1 MRLYLIAIQFL
12 TIIPLPFQIRWEK
25 DDLARSMSL
34 FPLAGLT
41 IGAILAGL
49 NWMIAPYLA
58 RPLADALLITALAII
73 TGALHLDG
81 LADVCDGIAAR
92 GSRERFME
100 IMKDS
105 RVGAVGVVGVVLGL
119 LLKWQAMIAVPIE
132 IKWQALLLFPVITR
146 FCQVQSIVFGRN
158 ARQDGL
164 GSVLVSGAGKTQFVV
179 AAVLT
184 LAASWFLL
192 GINGLIVLAAAMIS
206 TALIQAWFT
215 AKIGGITGDVI
226 GCTSELNEI
235 LILILLSAMPQLHL

>member
-49 NWMIAPYLA
+49 NWLMAPYLA
-58 RPLADALLITALAII
+58 RPLADALLITALAVI

-100 IMKDS
+100 VMKDS

-119 LLKWQAMIAVPIE
+119 LLKWQAMAGVPTD

-164 GSVLVSGAGKTQFVV
+164 GSVLVSGAGKTQFVL
-179 AAVLT
+179 AAVL
-184 LAASWFLL
+184 AIASSWLLL
-192 GINGLIVLAAAMIS
+192 GISGIMVLVAAMFS
-206 TALIQAWFT
+206 TVLIQAWFT
-215 AKIGGITGDVI
+215 ARIGGITGDVI

>member
-41 IGAILAGL
+41 IGAILAGI
-49 NWMIAPYLA
+49 NWLISPYLA
-58 RPLADALLITALAII
+58 RPLADALLITALAVI

-92 GSRERFME
+92 GSRERFLE

-119 LLKWQAMIAVPIE
+119 LLKWQAMIAVPAE
-132 IKWQALLLFPVITR
+132 LKWQALLLFPAITR

-164 GSVLVSGAGKTQFVV
+164 GSTLVKGAGKTQFAV
-179 AAVLT
+179 AAVLA
-184 LAASWFLL
+184 LACSWFLL
-192 GINGLIVLAAAMIS
+192 GINGLMVLAAAMIS
-206 TALIQAWFT
+206 TALIQIWFT
-215 AKIGGITGDVI
+215 RKIGGITGDVI

-235 LILILLSAMPQLHL
+235 LILILLSALPQIRL